1 MTELQVWVTVTVLA
15 CLILVLLLDWID
27 MTVAGL
33 LSVSALII
41 FGILSQKDM
50 LNVVSSGGGVLAL
63 LFGGMVVARTLTP
76 TGVFEHVGARFLILT
91 RGSGKRFL
99 LGLMLLIAPVC
110 AFLPNATVVILLA
123 PVIIRVAVALEVDI
137 VAPMILA
144 AIISNSAGLL
154 TLVGDPA
161 TFLVGSAMGMTFIQ
175 YLSRVALGGLLT
187 LVALT
192 PLLPRVTRD
201 IWRVNRTLPAE
212 IAVPP
217 LKEPLL
223 GGLALLLLVVM
234 MLLFLFGE
242 LLPVQ
247 IVPPSAA
254 IVVCSVALLIVYAA
268 KVEPVQKVLS
278 DIDWKTLIFIACMFV
293 LVEALVK
300 AGFLQT
306 LADDIYRRFGS
317 NRLVVALVLLIGIG
331 LTSSLLANI
340 PVVAASVLMVKGYFV
355 LSHVVP
361 EEALMAGFTDWP
373 VTTLPVFVA
382 MMFGGTLG
390 GNATLIGAS
399 ANIVSGGICAAHGK
413 PVRFVTFLRYGV
425 PVTLA
430 QLVVAAG
437 YVVAL
442 HYLFSF

>member
-1 MTELQVWVTVTVLA
+1 LAALMVVL
-15 CLILVLLLDWID
+15 VFDWLD

-33 LSVSALII
+33 LSVSTLIV
-41 FGILSQKDM
+41 FGILSQKDVI
-50 LNVVSSGGGVLAL
+50 NVVNSGGGVLAL

-76 TGVFEHVGARFLILT
+76 TGIFEQVGARFLMFT

-99 LGLMLLIAPVC
+99 LGLILLVAPVC

-123 PVIIRVAVALEVDI
+123 PVIIRVALALEVDF
-137 VAPMILA
+137 VAPMILT

-161 TFLVGSAMGMTFIQ
+161 TFLVGSAMGMTFIE
-175 YLSRVALGGLLT
+175 YLNRVALGGLLT
-187 LVALT
+187 LLVLAS
-192 PLLPRVTRD
+192 LLPRLTAD
-201 IWRVNRTLPAE
+201 IWRVNKAIPANFE
-212 IAVPP
+212 LPP

-223 GGLALLLLVVM
+223 GVLALLLLVLM

-242 LLPVQ
+242 LLPIK
-247 IVPPSAA
+247 IVPPAVA
-254 IVVCSVALLIVYAA
+254 IVICSAALLIVYAA
-268 KVEPVQKVLS
+268 KVEPVQKVLG
-278 DIDWKTLIFIACMFV
+278 DIDWKTLIFIGCMFV

-306 LADDIYRRFGS
+306 VSDDLFGRFGT
-317 NRLVVALVLLIGIG
+317 NQLAVAFVLLIGIG
-331 LTSSLLANI
+331 LVSTLLANI
-340 PVVAASVLMVKGYFV
+340 PVVAASILMVKGYFV
-355 LSHVVP
+355 IAQVVP
-361 EEALMAGFTDWP
+361 EEALGSGFSEWP
-373 VTTLPVFVA
+373 LTTLPVFVA

-413 PVRFVTFLRYGV
+413 PVRFITFLRYGV

-430 QLVVAAG
+430 QIMIAG
-437 YVVAL
+437 VYVLAL
-442 HYLFSF
+442 YYLTY

>member
-1 MTELQVWVTVTVLA
+1 MTELQVLVTVSVLA
-15 CLILVLLLDWID
+15 GLILVLLFDWLD

-33 LSVSALII
+33 LSVSALIV
-41 FGILSQKDM
+41 FGILSQKDV

-76 TGVFEHVGARFLILT
+76 TGIFEYVGARFLILT

-99 LGLMLLIAPVC
+99 LGLVLLVAPVC

-123 PVIIRVAVALEVDI
+123 PVIIRVARALEVDF

-161 TFLVGSAMGMTFIQ
+161 TFLVGSAMGMTFIE
-175 YLSRVALGGLLT
+175 YLKRVALGGLLT
-187 LVALT
+187 LLALL
-192 PLLPRVTRD
+192 PLLSRITGD
-201 IWRVNRTLPAE
+201 IWRVNKHLPAE
-212 IAVPP
+212 ATSIPP

-223 GGLALLLLVVM
+223 GGLALFLLLAM

-242 LLPVQ
+242 LLPIQ
-247 IVPPSAA
+247 IVPPAVA
-254 IVVCSVALLIVYAA
+254 IVVCSAALLMVYAA
-268 KVEPVQKVLS
+268 RVEPVQEVLG
-278 DIDWKTLIFIACMFV
+278 DIDWKTLIFIGCMFV

-306 LADDIYRRFGS
+306 LSDDLFRRFGTD
-317 NRLVVALVLLIGIG
+317 RLAVALILLFGVG
-331 LTSSLLANI
+331 SVSSLLANI

-355 LSHVVP
+355 ISQVVP
-361 EEALMAGFTDWP
+361 EEALGAEFSAWP
-373 VTTLPVFVA
+373 VATLSVFVA

-413 PVRFVTFLRYGV
+413 PICFMTFLRYGV
-425 PVTLA
+425 PVTLM
-430 QLVVAAG
+430 QLAVAAV
-437 YVVAL
+437 YVLAL
-442 HYLFSF
+442 HFLV

>member
-1 MTELQVWVTVTVLA
+1 MTELQVLVTVAVLA
-15 CLILVLLLDWID
+15 GLIVVLLFDWID

-33 LSVSALII
+33 LTVSALTI
-41 FGILSQKDM
+41 FGILSQKDI

-76 TGVFEHVGARFLILT
+76 TG
-91 RGSGKRFL
+91 
-99 LGLMLLIAPVC
+99 IAPVC

-123 PVIIRVAVALEVDI
+123 PVIIRVAVALEVDF

-175 YLSRVALGGLLT
+175 YLNRVALGGLLT
-187 LVALT
+187 LLALM
-192 PLLPRVTRD
+192 PLLPVVLKQ
-201 IWRVNRTLPAE
+201 IWVVNRELPAE
-212 IAVPP
+212 IAVPQ

-223 GGLALLLLVVM
+223 GALGLLLLVVM
-234 MLLFLFGE
+234 ILLFLFGE
-242 LLPVQ
+242 LLPIQ
-247 IVPPSAA
+247 IVPPAVA
-254 IVVCSVALLIVYAA
+254 IVVCSVALLLVYAA
-268 KVEPVQKVLS
+268 KVESVQKVLG

-306 LADDIYRRFGS
+306 LSDDLFKRFGT
-317 NRLVVALVLLIGIG
+317 NRLAVALVLLIGIG

-355 LSHVVP
+355 ISQIVP
-361 EEALMAGFTDWP
+361 EEALGAAFTDWP
-373 VTTLPVFVA
+373 LATLPVFVA

-399 ANIVSGGICAAHGK
+399 ANIVSAGICAAHGK

-430 QLVVAAG
+430 QLCVAAA
-437 YVVAL
+437 YVLAL
-442 HYLFSF
+442 HYLF

>member
-1 MTELQVWVTVTVLA
+1 MTEVQVLVTVSVLGG
-15 CLILVLLLDWID
+15 LIAVLLFDWID

-33 LSVSALII
+33 LSVSALIV
-41 FGILSQKDM
+41 FGILSQKDI

-76 TGVFEHVGARFLILT
+76 TGIFEHVGARFLILT
-91 RGSGKRFL
+91 RGSGRRFL
-99 LGLMLLIAPVC
+99 LGLILLIAPVC

-123 PVIIRVAVALEVDI
+123 PVIIRVAMALEVDF

-161 TFLVGSAMGMTFIQ
+161 TFLVGSAMGMSFIE
-175 YLSRVALGGLLT
+175 YLKRVAVGGLLT
-187 LVALT
+187 LLAVI
-192 PLLPRVTRD
+192 PMLPRLTKD
-201 IWRVNRTLPAE
+201 IWGVDRKLPAQV
-212 IAVPP
+212 AVPE

-223 GGLALLLLVVM
+223 GAMALGLLVIM

-242 LLPVQ
+242 LLPIQ
-247 IVPPSAA
+247 IVPPGVA
-254 IVVCSVALLIVYAA
+254 IVVCSAALLIVYTA
-268 KVEPVQKVLS
+268 KVEPVQKVLG
-278 DIDWKTLIFIACMFV
+278 DIDWKTLIFIGCMFV

-306 LADDIYRRFGS
+306 LSDDLFRRFGTD
-317 NRLVVALVLLIGIG
+317 RLTVALTLLFGVG
-331 LTSSLLANI
+331 LVSSLLANI

-355 LSHVVP
+355 ISQVVP
-361 EEALMAGFTDWP
+361 EEALGAGFADWP
-373 VTTLPVFVA
+373 WTTLPVFVA

-413 PVRFVTFLRYGV
+413 PIRFATFLRYGV

-430 QLVVAAG
+430 QIVVAAI

-442 HYLFSF
+442 HYLV

>member
-1 MTELQVWVTVTVLA
+1 MTELQVLVTVSVLA
-15 CLILVLLLDWID
+15 GLIMVLLFDLID

-33 LSVSALII
+33 LSVSVLIV
-41 FGILSQKDM
+41 FGILSQRDI

-76 TGVFEHVGARFLILT
+76 TGIFEHVGARYLILT

-99 LGLMLLIAPVC
+99 LGLILLIAPVC
-110 AFLPNATVVILLA
+110 AFLPNATTVILLA
-123 PVIIRVAVALEVDI
+123 PVIIAVARALEVDF

-161 TFLVGSAMGMTFIQ
+161 TFLVGSAMGMTFIE
-175 YLSRVALGGLLT
+175 YLNRVALGGLLT
-187 LVALT
+187 LLALV
-192 PLLPRVTRD
+192 PLLPRLTRN
-201 IWRVNRTLPAE
+201 IWTVDRRLPAD
-212 IAVPP
+212 IVVPP
-217 LKEPLL
+217 LKDPMLS
-223 GGLALLLLVVM
+223 GLALFLLAVM

-242 LLPVQ
+242 LLPIQ
-247 IVPPSAA
+247 IVPPGVA
-254 IVVCSVALLIVYAA
+254 IVVCSAALLMVYAA

-306 LADDIYRRFGS
+306 LSGDLFRRFGT
-317 NRLVVALVLLIGIG
+317 NRLAVALVLLIGVG

-355 LSHVVP
+355 ISQLVP
-361 EEALMAGFTDWP
+361 EEALGAGFSAWP
-373 VTTLPVFVA
+373 LTTLPVFVA

-413 PVRFVTFLRYGV
+413 RIPFMTFLRYGL
-425 PVTLA
+425 PATLT
-430 QLVVAAG
+430 QLAVAAI
-437 YVVAL
+437 YVWAL
-442 HYLFSF
+442 HYLF

>member
-1 MTELQVWVTVTVLA
+1 MTQLQVLITVAVLA
-15 CLILVLLLDWID
+15 GRILVLLFDWID

-41 FGILSQKDM
+41 FGILTQKDV
-50 LNVVSSGGGVLAL
+50 LNVVGSGGGALAL

-76 TGVFEHVGARFLILT
+76 TGIFEHVGARFLILT

-99 LGLMLLIAPVC
+99 LGLIVLIAPVC

-123 PVIIRVAVALEVDI
+123 PVIIRVAVALDVDF
-137 VAPMILA
+137 VAPMILT

-161 TFLVGSAMGMTFIQ
+161 TFIVGSAMGMTFIE
-175 YLSRVALGGLLT
+175 YLNRVALGGLLT
-187 LVALT
+187 LLVLT
-192 PLLPRVTRD
+192 PLLAQVTKD
-201 IWRVNRTLPAE
+201 IWRVNRTLSAD

-223 GGLALLLLVVM
+223 GAFALVLLVVM

-242 LLPVQ
+242 LLPIE

-254 IVVCSVALLIVYAA
+254 IVVCSAALLMVYAA
-268 KVEPVQKVLS
+268 KVEPVQKVLA
-278 DIDWKTLIFIACMFV
+278 DIDWKTIIFIACMFI

-306 LADDIYRRFGS
+306 LADDLYRRFGT
-317 NRLVVALVLLIGIG
+317 NRVVVALVLLGGIG
-331 LTSSLLANI
+331 LTSSVLANI

-361 EEALMAGFTDWP
+361 EEALSADFTDWP
-373 VTTLPVFVA
+373 LSTLPVFVA
-382 MMFGGTLG
+382 VMFGGTLG

-413 PVRFVTFLRYGV
+413 PVRFVTFLRYGL
-425 PVTLA
+425 PITLA
-430 QLVVAAG
+430 QLIVAAA
-437 YVVAL
+437 YVLAL
-442 HYLFSF
+442 HHLF